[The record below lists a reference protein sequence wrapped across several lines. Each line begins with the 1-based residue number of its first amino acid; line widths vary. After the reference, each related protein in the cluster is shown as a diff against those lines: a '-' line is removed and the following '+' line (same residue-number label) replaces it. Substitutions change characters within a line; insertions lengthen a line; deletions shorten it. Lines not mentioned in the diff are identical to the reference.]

1 MPRDPA
7 ASAIEAFR
15 QATTCAPEL
24 RDANWAAVQ
33 ARVAGDAHVAGVE
46 RVEPPR
52 GRSSARTWV
61 IAGVALA
68 AAAAAVWWGA
78 RGWSGARVVADRDVA
93 DQAVDASRPV
103 VAGGRAQPIPAT
115 PPESPRTVPTAE
127 PVVSPAIT
135 PRQRPEIDAP
145 TIAPAPIVPSSVDA
159 PADDPADARVDA
171 PADDP
176 LGREARLIASG
187 RAALGSGALDDAA
200 AAIDRHAREFP
211 DGTMGP
217 ERMALAVRLQC
228 ARRDLPAARAAAASY
243 LRAQPGS
250 ALARRLA
257 ATPCTADENP

>member
-15 QATTCAPEL
+15 RATACAPEL

-33 ARVAGDAHVAGVE
+33 ARVHGDARDAPSV
-46 RVEPPR
+46 RR

-78 RGWSGARVVADRDVA
+78 SAWSGARVVADREGA
-93 DQAVDASRPV
+93 EQAVDASRPV

-115 PPESPRTVPTAE
+115 PPSSARVAPAPA
-127 PVVSPAIT
+127 PAVSPAVG
-135 PRQRPEIDAP
+135 QRGRTGSAIDAP
-145 TIAPAPIVPSSVDA
+145 VDVAPIEPPSVEA
-159 PADDPADARVDA
+159 PTER

-176 LGREARLIASG
+176 LGREAQLIASG
-187 RAALGSGALDDAA
+187 RAALGRGALDDAA

-228 ARRDLPAARAAAASY
+228 ARRDPSAARAAATAY
-243 LRAQPGS
+243 LRAHPDS
-250 ALARRLA
+250 TLARRLA
-257 ATPCTADENP
+257 ASPCGADENP

>member
-24 RDANWAAVQ
+24 RDDNWAAVQ
-33 ARVAGDAHVAGVE
+33 ARVRGDAHDAHTVGVE
-46 RVEPPR
+46 RVERPR

-78 RGWSGARVVADRDVA
+78 GGWSSARVVADRDVA
-93 DQAVDASRPV
+93 DQAVDASQPI
-103 VAGGRAQPIPAT
+103 VAGGRAQPAPAT
-115 PPESPRTVPTAE
+115 PPELPRTQPTAE
-127 PVVSPAIT
+127 PVASPAIA

-145 TIAPAPIVPSSVDA
+145 TIAPTAIVPSSVDT
-159 PADDPADARVDA
+159 PAGAS
-171 PADDP
+171 ADDP
-176 LGREARLIASG
+176 LGREAQLIASG

-211 DGTMGP
+211 EGTMGP

-243 LRAQPGS
+243 LRAHPGS

>member
-33 ARVAGDAHVAGVE
+33 ARVRGDTHDAGSE
-46 RVEPPR
+46 RVELPR
-52 GRSSARTWV
+52 GRSSARAWV

-93 DQAVDASRPV
+93 DQAFDASQPV
-103 VAGGRAQPIPAT
+103 VAAGRAQPIPAT
-115 PPESPRTVPTAE
+115 PPESPRTGPGAE
-127 PVVSPAIT
+127 AVASPAIA
-135 PRQRPEIDAP
+135 PRQRPQIDAP
-145 TIAPAPIVPSSVDA
+145 TIAPAPIVPSSVGA
-159 PADDPADARVDA
+159 PSDD

-176 LGREARLIASG
+176 LGREAQLIASG

-200 AAIDRHAREFP
+200 AASDRHTREFP

-243 LRAQPGS
+243 LRAHPGS